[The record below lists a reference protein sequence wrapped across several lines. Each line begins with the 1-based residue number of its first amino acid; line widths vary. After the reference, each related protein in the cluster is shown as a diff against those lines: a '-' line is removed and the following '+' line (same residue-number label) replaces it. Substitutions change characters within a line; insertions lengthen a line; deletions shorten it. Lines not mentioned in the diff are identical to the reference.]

1 VKKPQT
7 PLLPRNLGLF
17 LFERKSL
24 MPGSRNNRHL
34 LPLFLAALVAAA
46 CPTQPA
52 RHDVSRR
59 TITDGLGRSIAV
71 STEPRRIISLAPS
84 ITETLYALG
93 LRDRV
98 AGVTSYC
105 DYPPEARSK
114 EKVGDTIHPD
124 LERIIGLKPDLVL
137 VSTSSQLEGLTT
149 RLDQLGIP
157 VYVSN
162 PRTVAQVV
170 ASIRSIGDLTGSN
183 PAAAKLTSEMEQRIS
198 EVQQRVTGL
207 TRPRVLY
214 VLQVSPLITAGRDTF
229 INDLIRVSGGDSIS
243 SQETSDYP
251 QFSRE
256 TVIARAP
263 ELIVAPG
270 SHGTEIVS
278 VDELKRDFA
287 TTPAVR
293 HGRIVL
299 VDPDLVDRPG
309 PRIVDG
315 LEALSKAI
323 TDKAGTRK

>member
-1 VKKPQT
+1 
-7 PLLPRNLGLF
+7 
-17 LFERKSL
+17 
-24 MPGSRNNRHL
+24 MPVSPNIRHL
-34 LPLFLAALVAAA
+34 LLLFLTAIIAA
-46 CPTQPA
+46 CATQPY
-52 RHDVSRR
+52 RPEVSRR

-71 STEPRRIISLAPS
+71 STEPRRIISMAPS

-93 LRDRV
+93 LGDRV

-105 DYPPEARSK
+105 DFPPEARSK

-124 LERIIGLKPDLVL
+124 LERIIALKPDLVL
-137 VSTSSQLEGLTT
+137 VSTSSQLEGLTS

-157 VYVSN
+157 VFVSN
-162 PRTVAQVV
+162 PRTVEQVV
-170 ASIRSIGDLTGSN
+170 GSIRSIGDLTGSN
-183 PAAAKLTSEMEQRIS
+183 PAAARLTSEMERRIS
-198 EVQQRVTGL
+198 DVQQRVNEYQSGHQ
-207 TRPRVLY
+207 RPRLLY
-214 VLQVSPLITAGRDTF
+214 VLQLSPLITAGRDTF

-263 ELIVAPG
+263 ELIVAPA

-278 VDELKRDFA
+278 VGELKRDFA
-287 TTPAVR
+287 MTPAVR
-293 HGRIVL
+293 QGRIVL

-315 LEALSKAI
+315 LDALSKAI
-323 TDKAGTRK
+323 TDKAGMGKQ

>member
-1 VKKPQT
+1 
-7 PLLPRNLGLF
+7 
-17 LFERKSL
+17 
-24 MPGSRNNRHL
+24 MPFSRNNRHL
-34 LPLFLAALVAAA
+34 LPLFLAAIVAA
-46 CPTQPA
+46 CTTQPA
-52 RHDVSRR
+52 RHEISRR

-71 STEPRRIISLAPS
+71 VTEPRRIISLAPS

-93 LRDRV
+93 LGDRV

-105 DYPPEARSK
+105 DFPPEARAK

-137 VSTSSQLEGLTT
+137 VSTSSQLEGLAT

-162 PRTVAQVV
+162 PRTVEEVV

-183 PAAAKLTSEMEQRIS
+183 PAAAKLASEMEQRIS
-198 EVQQRVTGL
+198 EVQQRANGL
-207 TRPRVLY
+207 ARPRVLY
-214 VLQVSPLITAGRDTF
+214 VLQVGPLITAGRDTF

-263 ELIVAPG
+263 ELIVAPA
-270 SHGTEIVS
+270 SHGTEIVN

-287 TTPAVR
+287 MTPAAR

-315 LEALSKAI
+315 LDALSKAI
-323 TDKAGTRK
+323 TEKAGTGK

>member
-1 VKKPQT
+1 
-7 PLLPRNLGLF
+7 
-17 LFERKSL
+17 

-34 LPLFLAALVAAA
+34 LPLLLAAIVAACA
-46 CPTQPA
+46 TQPA
-52 RHDVSRR
+52 RHEVSRR
-59 TITDGLGRSIAV
+59 TITDGLGSSISV

-93 LRDRV
+93 LGDRI

-105 DYPPEARSK
+105 DFPPEARAK

-137 VSTSSQLEGLTT
+137 VSTSSQLEGLAT

-162 PRTVAQVV
+162 PRTVEQVV
-170 ASIRSIGDLTGSN
+170 ASIRAIGDLTGSN
-183 PAAAKLTSEMEQRIS
+183 PAAAKLTSEMERRIS
-198 EVQQRVTGL
+198 EVQQRANGL
-207 TRPRVLY
+207 PRPRVLY
-214 VLQVSPLITAGRDTF
+214 VLQVGPLITAGRDTF

-270 SHGTEIVS
+270 SHGTEIVN

-287 TTPAVR
+287 MTPAVR
-293 HGRIVL
+293 HRRIVL

-315 LEALSKAI
+315 LDALSKAM
-323 TDKAGTRK
+323 TDKAGAGK